1 MKANILMEFLKDL
14 EIHCKQ
20 NNKTLKDVDVN
31 YRRSDDDDIEKTD
44 YVGVDLYDKK
54 TNTKVES
61 IIIMG
66 IH

>member
-1 MKANILMEFLKDL
+1 MKANILMKFLKDL

-31 YRRSDDDDIEKTD
+31 YRRSDDDDIQKTD
-44 YVGVDLYDKK
+44 YVGVDLFDKK

-66 IH
+66 RY